1 MFLLNEKVVYPG
13 YGVAV
18 ISRLVER
25 LVLNQKT
32 KFFELRFENK
42 DMTVLI
48 PEDRLESIGVR
59 KLSSQKELADMF
71 VFLSLFDVQ
80 DIVTEHN
87 ASTWNKRN
95 KEYQSK
101 LRSGQLRQIS
111 SIYKELHLIGL
122 DKELSFG
129 ERNLFNQIELL
140 LIEEVCAVGKDEIVE
155 EVRSR
160 LNRPFELMG
169 KRLAHALLAK
179 HNHQHHVT
187 PVMMNSSA
195 EALL

>member
-13 YGVAV
+13 YGVA
-18 ISRLVER
+18 IINRLVER
-25 LVLNQKT
+25 LVLAKKT
-32 KFFELRFENK
+32 NFFELKFYSK

-59 KLSSQKELADMF
+59 KLSSLKELANMF
-71 VFLSLFDVQ
+71 EHLSAFGAH

-101 LRSGQLRQIS
+101 LRSGQLFQIS
-111 SIYKELHLIGL
+111 SIYKELQLIAL

-140 LIEEVCAVGKDEIVE
+140 LIEEISAVKQNEAVE
-155 EVRSR
+155 DIR
-160 LNRPFELMG
+160 LKLRHPFELMN
-169 KRLAHALLAK
+169 K
-179 HNHQHHVT
+179 Q
-187 PVMMNSSA
+187 MNKQIVGTMHIKGSISTQIS
-195 EALL
+195 L

>member
-13 YGVAV
+13 YGVA
-18 ISRLVER
+18 IINRLVER
-25 LVLNQKT
+25 LVLDKKT
-32 KFFELRFENK
+32 NFFELKFYSK

-59 KLSSQKELADMF
+59 KLSTLKELANMF
-71 VFLSLFDVQ
+71 DFLNSFGVK

-101 LRSGQLRQIS
+101 LRGGQLFQIS
-111 SIYKELHLIGL
+111 FIYKELQLIAL

-129 ERNLFNQIELL
+129 ERNLFNQIESL
-140 LIEEVCAVGKDEIVE
+140 LIEEISAVKQNEAIEDI
-155 EVRSR
+155 RYKLR
-160 LNRPFELMG
+160 NPFE
-169 KRLAHALLAK
+169 
-179 HNHQHHVT
+179 
-187 PVMMNSSA
+187 VMNKQLIGPMHIKGSMQSH
-195 EALL
+195 LSL

>member
-13 YGVAV
+13 YGVA
-18 ISRLVER
+18 IINRLVER
-25 LVLNQKT
+25 LVLGKKT
-32 KFFELRFENK
+32 NFFELKFYSK

-48 PEDRLESIGVR
+48 PEDRLESIGIR
-59 KLSSQKELADMF
+59 KLSSLKELSHMF
-71 VFLSLFDVQ
+71 EHLGSFGVN

-101 LRSGQLRQIS
+101 LRGGQLFQIS
-111 SIYKELHLIGL
+111 SIYKELQLIAL

-140 LIEEVCAVGKDEIVE
+140 LIEEISAVKQDEAIE
-155 EVRSR
+155 DIRIKLR
-160 LNRPFELMG
+160 HPFE
-169 KRLAHALLAK
+169 
-179 HNHQHHVT
+179 
-187 PVMMNSSA
+187 MMNKQIHKQIVGSLHMKGS
-195 EALL
+195 LPNHMSL

>member
-140 LIEEVCAVGKDEIVE
+140 LIE
-155 EVRSR
+155 
-160 LNRPFELMG
+160 
-169 KRLAHALLAK
+169 
-179 HNHQHHVT
+179 
-187 PVMMNSSA
+187 
-195 EALL
+195 